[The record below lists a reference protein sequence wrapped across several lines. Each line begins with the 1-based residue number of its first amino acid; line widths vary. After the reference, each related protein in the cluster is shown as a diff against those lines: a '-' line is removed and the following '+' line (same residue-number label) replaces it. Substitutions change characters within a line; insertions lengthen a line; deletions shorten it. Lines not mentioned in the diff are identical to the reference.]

1 MAMKKWTTL
10 ALTAL
15 AGAAIGALAVE
26 RIHAQ
31 SAKPPVAYYVV
42 ELDVTNED
50 IFSKQWS
57 PKADE
62 TVKVAGG
69 VYLVR
74 SANVERIEGAAPKRL
89 LIIKWEN
96 LDKLAAW
103 RESDT
108 YMKTLPL
115 LDKAVRSVRSYAVE
129 GVN

>member
-1 MAMKKWTTL
+1 MKTLTTL
-10 ALTAL
+10 ALAAL
-15 AGAAIGALAVE
+15 AGAGIGALAVE

-31 SAKPPVAYYVV
+31 SAKPPAAYYVV
-42 ELDVTNED
+42 EIDVSNED
-50 IFSKQWS
+50 IYNKQWS

-62 TVKVAGG
+62 TIRAAGG

-74 SANVERIEGAAPKRL
+74 SANIERIEGAAPKRL
-89 LIIKWEN
+89 LITKWDN
-96 LDKLAAW
+96 LDKLTSW
-103 RESDT
+103 RESDA

>member
-1 MAMKKWTTL
+1 MKMLTTL
-10 ALTAL
+10 ALAAL
-15 AGAAIGALAVE
+15 AGAGIGALAVE

-31 SAKPPVAYYVV
+31 SAKPLAAYYVV

-62 TVKVAGG
+62 TIRAAGG

-74 SANVERIEGAAPKRL
+74 SADVERIEGAAPKRL
-89 LIIKWEN
+89 LITKWDN

-103 RESDT
+103 RQSDA

>member
-1 MAMKKWTTL
+1 MKTLTTL
-10 ALTAL
+10 ALAAL
-15 AGAAIGALAVE
+15 AGAGIGALSLE

-31 SAKPPVAYYVV
+31 SAKPPAAYYVV

-50 IFSKQWS
+50 IYSKQWG

-62 TVKVAGG
+62 TIRAAGG

-74 SANVERIEGAAPKRL
+74 SADVERIEGAAPKRL
-89 LIIKWEN
+89 LITKWDN

-103 RESDT
+103 RQSDA

>member
-1 MAMKKWTTL
+1 MKTLATL
-10 ALTAL
+10 ALAAI
-15 AGAAIGALAVE
+15 AGAMMGAFAVE

-31 SAKPPVAYYVV
+31 STKPPAAYYVV

-50 IFSKQWS
+50 IYSKQWS

-62 TVKVAGG
+62 TIRAAGG

-74 SANVERIEGAAPKRL
+74 SADVERIEGAAPKRL
-89 LIIKWEN
+89 LITKWDN

-103 RESDT
+103 RESDA

>member
-1 MAMKKWTTL
+1 MKTLTTL
-10 ALTAL
+10 ALATL
-15 AGAAIGALAVE
+15 AGAGIGALAVE

-31 SAKPPVAYYVV
+31 STKPPAAYYVV
-42 ELDVTNED
+42 EIDVTNED
-50 IFSKQWS
+50 IYSKQWS

-62 TVKVAGG
+62 TIRAAGG
-69 VYLVR
+69 AFLVR
-74 SANVERIEGAAPKRL
+74 SANVERIEGTAPKRL
-89 LIIKWEN
+89 LITRWEN

-103 RESDT
+103 RESDA

>member
-1 MAMKKWTTL
+1 MKTLTTL
-10 ALTAL
+10 ALAAL
-15 AGAAIGALAVE
+15 AGAGIGALAVE

-31 SAKPPVAYYVV
+31 SAKPPAAYYVV
-42 ELDVTNED
+42 ELDVTNEE

-62 TVKVAGG
+62 TIRAAGG

-74 SANVERIEGAAPKRL
+74 SADVERIEGAAPKRL
-89 LIIKWEN
+89 LIMKWDN

-103 RESDT
+103 RQSDA

>member
-1 MAMKKWTTL
+1 MKTLTTL
-10 ALTAL
+10 ALAAF
-15 AGAAIGALAVE
+15 AGAGIGALSVE

-31 SAKPPVAYYVV
+31 SAKPPAAYYVV

-50 IFSKQWS
+50 IYSKQWS
-57 PKADE
+57 PKAEE
-62 TVKVAGG
+62 TIRAAGG

-74 SANVERIEGAAPKRL
+74 SANVERIEGAAPQRL
-89 LIIKWEN
+89 LITRWDN

-103 RESDT
+103 RESDA

>member
-1 MAMKKWTTL
+1 M
-10 ALTAL
+10 
-15 AGAAIGALAVE
+15 E

-31 SAKPPVAYYVV
+31 SAKLPAAYYVV
-42 ELDVTNED
+42 EIDVTNED
-50 IFSKQWS
+50 IYNKQWG

-62 TVKVAGG
+62 TIRAAGG

-74 SANVERIEGAAPKRL
+74 SANIERIEGAAPKRL
-89 LIIKWEN
+89 LITKWDN
-96 LDKLAAW
+96 LDKLTSW
-103 RESDT
+103 RESDA

>member
-1 MAMKKWTTL
+1 L
-10 ALTAL
+10 ALAAL
-15 AGAAIGALAVE
+15 AGAGIGALAVE

-31 SAKPPVAYYVV
+31 SAKPPAAYYVV
-42 ELDVTNED
+42 ELDVTNEE

-62 TVKVAGG
+62 TIRAAGG

-74 SANVERIEGAAPKRL
+74 SADVERIEGAAPKRL
-89 LIIKWEN
+89 LIMKWDS

-103 RESDT
+103 RQSDA

>member
-1 MAMKKWTTL
+1 MKTLTTL

-15 AGAAIGALAVE
+15 AGATIGALAVE

-31 SAKPPVAYYVV
+31 TRKPPAAYYVV
-42 ELDVTNED
+42 ELDVSNED
-50 IFSKQWS
+50 VFSKQWS
-57 PKADE
+57 PKAEE
-62 TVKVAGG
+62 TISAAGG

-74 SANVERIEGAAPKRL
+74 SADVERIEGTAPKRL
-89 LIIKWEN
+89 LITRWEN

-103 RESDT
+103 RESDA